1 MTNESNYRQTPCL
14 VSYGDQR
21 LVGEGALAN
30 IKKNLK
36 NSIYYPTRFLGKIN
50 QQQFQHEKKF
60 NFSKAFL
67 ENEKAYF
74 EVQN

>member
-36 NSIYYPTRFLGKIN
+36 NSIYYPTRFLGKID
-50 QQQFQHEKKF
+50 QQQF
-60 NFSKAFL
+60 
-67 ENEKAYF
+67 
-74 EVQN
+74 